1 MESDDMR
8 QSAVEGVSHC
18 DLVMKGGVT
27 SGVIYPRLVAG
38 LSDKYQFKNIG
49 GTSAGAIAAGASAA
63 AELGRQRG
71 HAGAFERLARLPE
84 ELGAE
89 LPGARPGTGRS
100 RLFTLFQPV
109 PALRRHFDVLT
120 RALGKPAGAA
130 AISVLGGMVAMH
142 GVAALAIAAVGAAL
156 LVPYLQL
163 LASDGGAGPWQKLL
177 AVVGLAVIV
186 ALVTAAMLGTVLVL
200 FARSLLRGLK
210 DNGYGLCSGQTQPGQ
225 GTRGEPGGS
234 GVSGVAGAAGE
245 QTALTDW
252 LHGYFNEL
260 AGKSVDGPPLSFG
273 DLWGPD
279 PATRRINLEVITSA
293 VSQQMVYSIPFR
305 PGTPMFYYD
314 PAEWSRLFP
323 PAVMTAL
330 AAPFNGNHDGPVI
343 ESAQGRELRPLPRHG
358 DLPVVVAIRMSLS
371 FPLLLSAVPL
381 YAVDWSRTANQRTQA
396 AVRAAETAEERRR
409 LRLRATRIWFSDGGI
424 GSNMPLH
431 LFDAMLP
438 RHPTFAVNLKRPH
451 PDHVIRPGGGQR
463 RRTDLPA
470 RGRPRRT
477 VAPLA
482 GTGPRRRLG
491 AAGAGCAREG
501 AAGGAGRFP
510 VEHRRHDAELARRD
524 PVPDA
529 GLPRPHRPD
538 QPEAGR
544 GRAQPGDARRDDRR
558 ARAGGRHGGGAP
570 HRPLPS
576 FGGRR
581 RCGVGQ
587 PPSRAVDDL
596 PRGDAAGDGRT
607 GVGAG
612 DAGKDWH
619 WHGSRDRPRDGRGN
633 VGGLAGAARH
643 GHALPALLGA
653 AGRSGAFPHRPGR
666 ARRGDAAQAVG
677 SAAHPGRGLS
687 QADPAG
693 AADPSHLK
701 IAHASAKHSTGQM
714 RLNGRLISVYGTD
727 DNIAPHRG
735 SDLPSDR
742 CRGERT

>member
-120 RALGKPAGAA
+120 RALGKPVGAA
-130 AISVLGGMVAMH
+130 AISILGGMVAMH

-323 PAVMTAL
+323 SAVMTAL

-451 PDHVIRPGGGQR
+451 PDHVIRPGGAGNDGGR
-463 RRTDLPA
+463 IFLPEDDRGGRLRHWPEPDLVDDWEQQAPGA
-470 RGRPRRT
+470 REK
-477 VAPLA
+477 APLA
-482 GTGPRRRLG
+482 GLAGFLWSIVGTMQNWRDEILFPTPGFRDRIVQISQKPDEGGLNLAMPAGTIAALAQAGGMAAERLIARFHPSGAEGGAGWDSHRRARLTTFLGVMQPATVGLVSALGTQAKTGTGTGAGIGPETDGGTSADWLVLLDTDTRYQRSSALRAEAARFLTGLDELG
-491 AAGAGCAREG
+491 AAT
-501 AAGGAGRFP
+501 
-510 VEHRRHDAELARRD
+510 
-524 PVPDA
+524 
-529 GLPRPHRPD
+529 PRK
-538 QPEAGR
+538 
-544 GRAQPGDARRDDRR
+544 
-558 ARAGGRHGGGAP
+558 
-570 HRPLPS
+570 LS
-576 FGGRR
+576 
-581 RCGVGQ
+581 GQ
-587 PPSRAVDDL
+587 P
-596 PRGDAAGDGRT
+596 RT
-607 GVGAG
+607 L
-612 DAGKDWH
+612 D
-619 WHGSRDRPRDGRGN
+619 
-633 VGGLAGAARH
+633 
-643 GHALPALLGA
+643 
-653 AGRSGAFPHRPGR
+653 
-666 ARRGDAAQAVG
+666 VG
-677 SAAHPGRGLS
+677 S
-687 QADPAG
+687 
-693 AADPSHLK
+693 LK
-701 IAHASAKHSTGQM
+701 PIPQV
-714 RLNGRLISVYGTD
+714 RLTPRI
-727 DNIAPHRG
+727 
-735 SDLPSDR
+735 
-742 CRGERT
+742 